1 VTIQLPTEIARQI
14 ERSSRLTSAAGYV
27 SLVVGYLMSVLQAHP
42 LTISNFVAF
51 SLVNV
56 LYCAALWLL
65 MRGFQ
70 TRHRFGLATY
80 GLLFSGLALAGGF
93 LATSGIEWDWL
104 IYIVTVALFFGL
116 FQIRPALFCSI
127 ALYGVM
133 TLNLAVLNRWQ
144 WSSQF
149 LANLGTL
156 LAAYAFVGAFSL
168 VSSLHQQQ
176 KERAE
181 HLLQTVEQ
189 SKRDLEA
196 AHAQLQRSAE
206 QVEELSVAR
215 ERTRLARE
223 MHDTLGHY
231 LTILNVQLETICKLY
246 AREPARAA
254 VEIVEARRVAAQSMQ
269 ELRNAV
275 AALRSTSRSAQSLP
289 QMLAQLGQEFQSAA
303 GETELTLD
311 LETELPTLSP
321 DVQVALFRAAQ
332 ESLTNVRKHAQAS
345 KVLVR
350 LRYEEHWLELV
361 VLDNG
366 TGNIPTEAE
375 KQSGGESF
383 GLIGLRERVEL
394 LGGQMS
400 AGPATPAGFRVTVRI
415 PGPALPQQRA
425 LEDVSGATPVLAG
438 ERGSEG

>member
-1 VTIQLPTEIARQI
+1 MSSQPTIETARQV
-14 ERSSRLTSAAGYV
+14 ERTSRLVRVAAYV
-27 SLVVGYLMSVLQAHP
+27 PLVLGYLLGVLQAQA
-42 LTISNFVAF
+42 LTLSNFGAF

-56 LYCAALWLL
+56 LYCAAFWLL
-65 MRGFQ
+65 IHGFQ
-70 TRHRFGLATY
+70 TTRHFGPAAY
-80 GLLFSGLALAGGF
+80 ALLFSGLALAGGF

-116 FQIRPALFCSI
+116 FQIRVAFLCSL

-133 TLNLAVLNRWQ
+133 TLNLAMLNGWH
-144 WSSQF
+144 WSNQF

-181 HLLQTVEQ
+181 RLLQEVEQ
-189 SKRDLEA
+189 SKRELEQ
-196 AHAQLQRSAE
+196 AHTQLQQYAE
-206 QVEELSVAR
+206 QVEELSITR

-231 LTILNVQLETICKLY
+231 LTILNVQLETISKLHD
-246 AREPARAA
+246 REPARAA
-254 VEIVEARRVAAQSMQ
+254 TEIAEARRVAAQSMQ

-275 AALRSTSRSAQSLP
+275 AALRATSRSTQSLP
-289 QMLAQLGQEFQSAA
+289 QMLMQLAQEFRSAA

-311 LETELPTLSP
+311 LETEMPALAP
-321 DVQVALFRAAQ
+321 DVQVALYRAAQ
-332 ESLTNVRKHAQAS
+332 EALTNVRKHARAS

-350 LRYEEHWLELV
+350 LRYEEQWLELL

-366 TGNIPTEAE
+366 AGPASQEPE
-375 KQSGGESF
+375 QQSSGKSF

-394 LGGQMS
+394 LGGQVS
-400 AGPATPAGFRVTVRI
+400 AGPATPSGFRVTARI
-415 PGPALPQQRA
+415 PVPALPQQ
-425 LEDVSGATPVLAG
+425 PVLEQTPEITSG
-438 ERGSEG
+438 VRR